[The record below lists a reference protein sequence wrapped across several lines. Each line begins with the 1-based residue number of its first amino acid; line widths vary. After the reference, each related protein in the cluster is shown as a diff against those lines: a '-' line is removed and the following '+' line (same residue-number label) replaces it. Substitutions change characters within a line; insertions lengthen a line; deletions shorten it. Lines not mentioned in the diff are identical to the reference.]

1 MKEQKKREIR
11 RSGGTNGLRRRLLN
25 GLRHRR
31 SSRRDGGGS
40 GGRSSVMSDF
50 LGLLLHELLSSV
62 HLAFIH
68 HRNQLL
74 LMRFH
79 GEVDTDLLD
88 GDGLDVTSISD
99 ELINSKDQIENVVD
113 DGLLLDA
120 LGEFGDGF
128 GEGSKSFDILND
140 V

>member
-50 LGLLLHELLSSV
+50 LGLEAFVSKREGAYLLLHELLSSV

-79 GEVDTDLLD
+79 G
-88 GDGLDVTSISD
+88 
-99 ELINSKDQIENVVD
+99 
-113 DGLLLDA
+113 
-120 LGEFGDGF
+120 LGVAQTFRR
-128 GEGSKSFDILND
+128 DIRG
-140 V
+140 